1 MLLRPRFRYDL
12 SIGLIPVSLVAV
24 MTQPKFAAQF
34 AAETAALGRITSVT
48 LVASGF
54 LALVASG
61 FLALVAS
68 GFLALV
74 ASGFLAL
81 VASVLI
87 LRGCRGLDVRRG
99 SDLRRFGPRR
109 PRFRGRGR
117 PSACRTRLLF
127 HAYHASGY
135 GRAVIAQVNHDRPRA
150 HERAYGADLRLC
162 GWLVRTV
169 KRTTGGSPYRLSS
182 MLGRTSV
189 GGPPRWRWDLNPR
202 RLAPHTLSRR
212 APSAARTRHR
222 RPDYRPR

>member
-1 MLLRPRFRYDL
+1 
-12 SIGLIPVSLVAV
+12 
-24 MTQPKFAAQF
+24 MTQPKCAAQF

-81 VASVLI
+81 VASGFLI
-87 LRGCRGLDVRRG
+87 RRGCRGLDVRRG

-117 PSACRTRLLF
+117 PSACRTRLFF
-127 HAYHASGY
+127 HTYHASGY
-135 GRAVIAQVNHDRPRA
+135 GRGVIA
-150 HERAYGADLRLC
+150 
-162 GWLVRTV
+162 
-169 KRTTGGSPYRLSS
+169 
-182 MLGRTSV
+182 
-189 GGPPRWRWDLNPR
+189 
-202 RLAPHTLSRR
+202 
-212 APSAARTRHR
+212 APSAATWITIVRERRTVPMGLTCHSVAGWFGQ
-222 RPDYRPR
+222 

>member
-34 AAETAALGRITSVT
+34 AAETAALGRITSVR

-68 GFLALV
+68 GFLD
-74 ASGFLAL
+74 L

-99 SDLRRFGPRR
+99 SDLRRLGPRR
-109 PRFRGRGR
+109 PRFRGGGR
-117 PSACRTRLLF
+117 PSACRTRLFF
-127 HAYHASGY
+127 HTYHASGY
-135 GRAVIAQVNHDRPRA
+135 GGAVIA
-150 HERAYGADLRLC
+150 
-162 GWLVRTV
+162 
-169 KRTTGGSPYRLSS
+169 
-182 MLGRTSV
+182 
-189 GGPPRWRWDLNPR
+189 
-202 RLAPHTLSRR
+202 
-212 APSAARTRHR
+212 APSASK
-222 RPDYRPR
+222 

>member
-1 MLLRPRFRYDL
+1 MFRYRFQPRRHAVALPRFRYDL

-24 MTQPKFAAQF
+24 MTQPKCAAQF

-74 ASGFLAL
+74 ASGSLALVASGSLAL

-87 LRGCRGLDVRRG
+87 RRGCRGLDVRRG

-109 PRFRGRGR
+109 PRFRGR
-117 PSACRTRLLF
+117 
-127 HAYHASGY
+127 
-135 GRAVIAQVNHDRPRA
+135 
-150 HERAYGADLRLC
+150 
-162 GWLVRTV
+162 
-169 KRTTGGSPYRLSS
+169 
-182 MLGRTSV
+182 
-189 GGPPRWRWDLNPR
+189 
-202 RLAPHTLSRR
+202 
-212 APSAARTRHR
+212 
-222 RPDYRPR
+222 

>member
-1 MLLRPRFRYDL
+1 MFRYRFQPRRHAVALPRFRYDL

-74 ASGFLAL
+74 AA
-81 VASVLI
+81 VLI
-87 LRGCRGLDVRRG
+87 RRGCRGLDVRRG

-117 PSACRTRLLF
+117 PGACRTRLFF
-127 HAYHASGY
+127 HTYHASGY
-135 GRAVIAQVNHDRPRA
+135 GRAVIA
-150 HERAYGADLRLC
+150 
-162 GWLVRTV
+162 
-169 KRTTGGSPYRLSS
+169 
-182 MLGRTSV
+182 
-189 GGPPRWRWDLNPR
+189 
-202 RLAPHTLSRR
+202 
-212 APSAARTRHR
+212 APSAFR
-222 RPDYRPR
+222 

>member
-34 AAETAALGRITSVT
+34 AAETAALGGITSVT
-48 LVASGF
+48 LVASGFLALVASGF

-117 PSACRTRLLF
+117 PSACRTRLFF
-127 HAYHASGY
+127 HTYHASGY
-135 GRAVIAQVNHDRPRA
+135 RRAVIA
-150 HERAYGADLRLC
+150 
-162 GWLVRTV
+162 
-169 KRTTGGSPYRLSS
+169 
-182 MLGRTSV
+182 
-189 GGPPRWRWDLNPR
+189 
-202 RLAPHTLSRR
+202 
-212 APSAARTRHR
+212 APSASK
-222 RPDYRPR
+222 

>member
-1 MLLRPRFRYDL
+1 
-12 SIGLIPVSLVAV
+12 
-24 MTQPKFAAQF
+24 MTQPKCAAQF

-48 LVASGF
+48 LVASDFLALVASDFLALVASGF

-87 LRGCRGLDVRRG
+87 LRGCRGLDIPRG

-117 PSACRTRLLF
+117 PSACRTRLFF
-127 HAYHASGY
+127 HTYHASGY
-135 GRAVIAQVNHDRPRA
+135 RRAVIA
-150 HERAYGADLRLC
+150 
-162 GWLVRTV
+162 
-169 KRTTGGSPYRLSS
+169 
-182 MLGRTSV
+182 
-189 GGPPRWRWDLNPR
+189 
-202 RLAPHTLSRR
+202 
-212 APSAARTRHR
+212 APSASK
-222 RPDYRPR
+222 

>member
-1 MLLRPRFRYDL
+1 
-12 SIGLIPVSLVAV
+12 
-24 MTQPKFAAQF
+24 MTQPKCAAQF
-34 AAETAALGRITSVT
+34 AAETAALGRITLVT

-109 PRFRGRGR
+109 PRFRGRGP
-117 PSACRTRLLF
+117 PSTCRTRLLF
-127 HAYHASGY
+127 HTSPASGY
-135 GRAVIAQVNHDRPRA
+135 GRAVIAQVNHD
-150 HERAYGADLRLC
+150 
-162 GWLVRTV
+162 
-169 KRTTGGSPYRLSS
+169 
-182 MLGRTSV
+182 
-189 GGPPRWRWDLNPR
+189 
-202 RLAPHTLSRR
+202 
-212 APSAARTRHR
+212 
-222 RPDYRPR
+222 

>member
-34 AAETAALGRITSVT
+34 AAETAALGGITSVT
-48 LVASGF
+48 
-54 LALVASG
+54 
-61 FLALVAS
+61 LVAS

-117 PSACRTRLLF
+117 PSACRTRLFF
-127 HAYHASGY
+127 HTYHASGY
-135 GRAVIAQVNHDRPRA
+135 RRAVIA
-150 HERAYGADLRLC
+150 
-162 GWLVRTV
+162 
-169 KRTTGGSPYRLSS
+169 
-182 MLGRTSV
+182 
-189 GGPPRWRWDLNPR
+189 
-202 RLAPHTLSRR
+202 
-212 APSAARTRHR
+212 APSASK
-222 RPDYRPR
+222 